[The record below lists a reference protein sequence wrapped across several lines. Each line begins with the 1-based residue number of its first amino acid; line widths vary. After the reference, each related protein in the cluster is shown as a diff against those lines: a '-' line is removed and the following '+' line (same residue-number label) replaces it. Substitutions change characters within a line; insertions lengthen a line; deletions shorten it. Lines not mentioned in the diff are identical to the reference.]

1 MATERASRGFT
12 ISAVVVSYNTRALLR
27 DCLRSI
33 YHSTVVPN
41 EVFVVDNA
49 SSDGSVEMVRAEF
62 PGVTVIALER
72 NLGFAGAN
80 NIALRQFSGS
90 RVLLLNPDAV
100 LAPDA
105 LGTLSAA
112 LTRWSHAAAVGPY
125 VKNPDGS
132 TQSCGYRFP
141 TLLGEIRQSRRID
154 RALGWVAG
162 PNVPQP
168 PATAEGEVDWADG
181 CCLLIRREALAAV
194 GLLDEQY
201 FLYTEELDWCFNARK
216 AGWQIVAVPT
226 ATVKHHRGQ
235 SSASTGTGSLTT
247 ALMVETRLRYYRKNY
262 TLSTALAA
270 AVVLGMGFL
279 KQWRSDPR
287 GSRAKLAGIGRWVR
301 AATRRRPA
309 LAHAP
314 SARVA

>member
-1 MATERASRGFT
+1 
-12 ISAVVVSYNTRALLR
+12 
-27 DCLRSI
+27 
-33 YHSTVVPN
+33 
-41 EVFVVDNA
+41 
-49 SSDGSVEMVRAEF
+49 MVRAEF
-62 PGVTVIALER
+62 PAVTVIALER

-80 NIALRQFSGS
+80 NIALRQVSGS

-287 GSRAKLAGIGRWVR
+287 GSRAKLAGIARWAR